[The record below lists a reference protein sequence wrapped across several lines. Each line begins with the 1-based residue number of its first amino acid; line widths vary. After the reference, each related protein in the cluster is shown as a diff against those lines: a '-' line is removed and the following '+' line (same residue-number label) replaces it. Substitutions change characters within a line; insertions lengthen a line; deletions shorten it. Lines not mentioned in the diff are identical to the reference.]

1 MTDSQSGKDEIGRIW
16 QEAEFYENQ
25 GLYEHA
31 ILLYQNILAKEP
43 KNRKAQAKIVQ
54 VQFAKKMEETTA
66 SRSSDTDELSPRLA
80 LDLGVA
86 YMEMHLYAE
95 ALDEF
100 KKALKPSPVFRTEI
114 LRFTAMCLINM
125 KRLSEAQ
132 QIIDQL
138 LNDRTL
144 TVVERGGLFADC
156 MELYLERGL
165 REHALELFRKIP
177 EDHKNMVRDYDR
189 LKSWIFSSAPSKGTL
204 ELVVEDEDT
213 GRVFVEPF
221 DLDEL
226 EEKVP
231 VEPINESQ
239 LDASAQQEM
248 NLSIPI
254 KAPISYSLDNK
265 TWRDGV
271 VSRLSADWALIHVP
285 EKIDLGDSIV
295 LQLHLPTDAVEPVW
309 VISRIARH
317 LFGDEEDAGGGTKVQ
332 FLSFLPGGEGILKSF
347 IDQVVRDPSV
357 LSEKEIVPVRRH
369 RNESTEVFASLE
381 AKAAK
386 ALESDLLPELDNDTV
401 FIEPEETP
409 PAPTTAVPDTERAPM
424 PKIRFACECGQVHS
438 VPLDTVGRKGK
449 CGNCGRSMTVPA
461 VDMRPDSLAIQ
472 VIGKLVGGCRLL
484 YKIGGGGMG
493 GVFKGHH
500 VALDIP
506 VAVKILHAHLADKDP
521 VFIKRFI
528 REARAAAK
536 LQHPNIVG
544 VMNVGF
550 EEGLHFLIMPFV
562 GGGNAAAMLARIG
575 RYPVEKVMRI
585 AIDVARA
592 LTVAEDHGVLHRDIK
607 PANILFTNKGDA
619 MLADLGLAKSYADV
633 QDSGITQTG
642 IACGTPLYFS
652 PEQAKG
658 SPKLDIRSDIYSLGI
673 TLYHLLNGVPPYTGE
688 SAYVIFQKHVHEP
701 LPPFREFDPPVPD
714 SVFRLL
720 QKMTA
725 KDPNQRFSSCT
736 EMMAALEAL
745 RDEILAPRD
754 SGPPPA
760 RPKSKRGF
768 LERLGIKRSNHDNNH

>member
-1 MTDSQSGKDEIGRIW
+1 MTDSHGGKEEISQLW

-31 ILLYQNILAKEP
+31 ILLYQNILTKEP

-54 VQFAKKMEETTA
+54 VQFAKKMDETTA
-66 SRSSDTDELSPRLA
+66 SRSSETDELSPRLA

-114 LRFTAMCLINM
+114 LRFTAMCLIHM
-125 KRLSEAQ
+125 DKVAEAQ

-138 LNDRTL
+138 LEDRTL
-144 TVVERGGLFADC
+144 TITDRGGLFADC
-156 MELYLERGL
+156 IELYLECGL
-165 REHALELFRKIP
+165 RERALDLFHRIP
-177 EDHKNMVRDYDR
+177 EDHEKLVRDYDR
-189 LKSWIFSSAPSKGTL
+189 LKSWILVAQRPKETL
-204 ELVVEDEDT
+204 ELVIEEEDT
-213 GRVFVEPF
+213 GRIYTEPLDF
-221 DLDEL
+221 DVLDEMDKSGEREL
-226 EEKVP
+226 QKTQP
-231 VEPINESQ
+231 S
-239 LDASAQQEM
+239 EM
-248 NLSIPI
+248 SLSIPL
-254 KAPISYSLDNK
+254 KAPRSYSLDNNI
-265 TWRDGV
+265 WRDGV
-271 VSRLSADWALIHVP
+271 VSRLSADWALVHLP
-285 EKIDLGDSIV
+285 EKIDLGESMV
-295 LQLHLPTDAVEPVW
+295 LQLHLPTVANEPVW

-317 LFGDEEDAGGGTKVQ
+317 FSGEEDAVSAGTRVQ
-332 FLSFLPGGEGILKSF
+332 FVSFLPGGESILKSF
-347 IDQVVRDPSV
+347 IDEVVRDPSA
-357 LSEKEIVPVRRH
+357 LSEKEMIAASRH

-381 AKAAK
+381 AQAVK
-386 ALESDLLPELDNDTV
+386 ALETEFLPELNNETV
-401 FIEPEETP
+401 LIEPEVKASAQAAAFSERERD
-409 PAPTTAVPDTERAPM
+409 AV

-472 VIGKLVGGCRLL
+472 VVGKIVGGCRLL
-484 YKIGGGGMG
+484 FKIGGGGMG

-500 VALDIP
+500 IALDIP

-550 EEGLHFLIMPFV
+550 ENGLHFLVMPFV

-585 AIDVARA
+585 AIDVTQA
-592 LTVAEDHGVLHRDIK
+592 LIVAEDHGVLHRDIK
-607 PANILFTNKGDA
+607 PANLLFTNKGDA
-619 MLADLGLAKSYADV
+619 MLADLGLAKSYLDV

-701 LPPFREFDPPVPD
+701 LPPLREADPPIPD

-720 QKMTA
+720 QKMTE
-725 KDPNQRFSSCT
+725 KNPNNRFSSCT
-736 EMMAALEAL
+736 EMLEALEAL
-745 RDEILAPRD
+745 RDEILAPRE
-754 SGPPPA
+754 PA
-760 RPKSKRGF
+760 TSPAQPKSKKGI
-768 LERLGIKRSNHDNNH
+768 LERLGIKRPNPDK